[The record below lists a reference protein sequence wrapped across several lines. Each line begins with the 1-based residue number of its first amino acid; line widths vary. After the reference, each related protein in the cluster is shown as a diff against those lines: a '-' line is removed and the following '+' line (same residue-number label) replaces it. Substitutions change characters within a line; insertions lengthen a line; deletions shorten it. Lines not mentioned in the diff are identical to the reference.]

1 MDLVLMVNPSGRHGP
16 SQPGALG
23 IVPRTSRLEGGNMS
37 NVART
42 AAALALVAAVG
53 CGGPQIKKEAPPECN
68 GPTWTCFKSGVC
80 PFTDM
85 PDSLCAVGIA
95 EQVASRNLGIQTAS
109 TRARTEMA
117 AVLQSRVDGFTRA
130 VQESVSKS
138 SAGEDSVQ
146 KIGDLAQNVVQAT
159 LSGVS
164 IPKTWIDPNGNVYY
178 AMAQVDAKTFVNALK
193 GLKEA
198 KGLSEELREEINQR
212 AEKIVDEWKAE
223 RPQ

>member
-1 MDLVLMVNPSGRHGP
+1 
-16 SQPGALG
+16 
-23 IVPRTSRLEGGNMS
+23 MS

-68 GPTWTCFKSGVC
+68 GPAWTCFKSGVC

-95 EQVASRNLGIQTAS
+95 EQVASRNLGVQTAS

-178 AMAQVDAKTFVNALK
+178 AIAQVDAKTFVNALK

-212 AEKIVDEWKAE
+212 AEKIVDDWKAE